1 MQSIHEL
8 NARYGVGHKI
18 QFSSDLNGLVTL
30 DIENPHATAKV
41 ALQGGHVMQWNPRHA
56 EAPVLWLSDQARFV
70 SGRSIRGGVPVCW
83 PWFGPHPTDET
94 LCPHGFARVVPWEVV
109 DAKPEDNN
117 TTSVVMRLAESRQV
131 EKQWP
136 YLCDLTLT
144 INIGPVLKMALST
157 TNNGDVPF
165 VIGEALHTYFQV
177 SDIEVVKITG
187 LDHAEYEDKVED
199 YALKRQFGDISF
211 SDEVDRVY
219 LHTESTCV
227 LEDPGLRRKI
237 IIEKSG
243 SSSTVVWT
251 PWERK
256 AAEIGDLGSHYGWR
270 QMVCVESSN
279 VRDNAVTVAPGE
291 THVLTVQYSTEG
303 L

>member
-1 MQSIHEL
+1 MQSVHEL
-8 NARYGVGHKI
+8 NSRYGVGHKI
-18 QFSSDLNGLVTL
+18 HFSSDQNGLVTL
-30 DIENPHATAKV
+30 EIENPHASAKV

-56 EAPVLWLSDQARFV
+56 EVPVLWLSDQARFV
-70 SGRSIRGGVPVCW
+70 GGRSIRGGVPVCW

-109 DAKPEDNN
+109 DATPMPDN
-117 TTSVVMRLAESRQV
+117 TTSLVLRLVESKQV

-136 YLCDLTLT
+136 YDCELSLT
-144 INIGPVLKMALST
+144 INIGPVLKMSLTT
-157 TNNGDVPF
+157 TNKGDEPF

-177 SDIEVVKITG
+177 SDIEVVKIHG
-187 LDHAEYEDKVED
+187 LDHSEYEDKVED
-199 YALKRQFGDISF
+199 YALHHQTGEITF
-211 SDEVDRVY
+211 SQEVDRVY
-219 LHTESTCV
+219 LNTESTCV

-243 SSSTVVWT
+243 SQSTVVWT

-279 VRDNAVTVAPGE
+279 VRSNVVTVAPGSSH
-291 THVLTVQYSTEG
+291 TLSVQYSTES

>member
-1 MQSIHEL
+1 MQSIYEL

-94 LCPHGFARVVPWEVV
+94 LCPHGFARVVPWEMV
-109 DAKPEDNN
+109 DARVEDNN
-117 TTSVVMRLAESRQV
+117 TTSLLLRLAESRQV

-136 YLCDLTLT
+136 YLCDLILT
-144 INIGPVLKMALST
+144 INIGPVLKMELAT

-165 VIGEALHTYFQV
+165 AIGEALHTYFQV

-187 LDHAEYEDKVED
+187 LDHTEYEDKVED
-199 YALKRQFGDISF
+199 YVLKRQLGDISF

-219 LHTESTCV
+219 LNTESTCV
-227 LEDPGLRRKI
+227 VEDPGLRRKI

-243 SSSTVVWT
+243 SHSTVVWT

-256 AAEIGDLGSHYGWR
+256 AAEIGDLGSHSGWR

-279 VRDNAVTVAPGE
+279 VRENAVTVAPGA
-291 THVLTVQYSTEG
+291 THVLSVQYSTEA